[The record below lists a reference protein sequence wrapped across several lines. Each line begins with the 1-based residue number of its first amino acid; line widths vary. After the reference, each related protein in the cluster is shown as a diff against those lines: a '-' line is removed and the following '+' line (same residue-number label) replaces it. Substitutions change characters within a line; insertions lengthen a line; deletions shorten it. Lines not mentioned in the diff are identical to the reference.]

1 MNWDKKILLAY
12 IASITFLVFSGRLLV
27 PTLSGNIE
35 NSLSLNHVEI
45 GLGLTLLWLFYG
57 LMQFP
62 SGILSDEK
70 GRKPVASF
78 AIFIFAIAFLIM
90 SFSTNYIL
98 FLISLVLLGIGF
110 GCFYTVS
117 LSMISDRFNK
127 KGKAIGTQSA
137 IASLAGI
144 TPLVFLPLANKIGWR
159 PLMLIYA
166 VISVILG
173 ILFYNQVT
181 EKKQDTQHR
190 KKGLQ
195 NGVKIFKDSNV
206 TLLLAINAIM
216 AFVWVGIISF
226 LPIYLIEGKG
236 INESVA
242 AVIFSLIFFA
252 GLFIRPLIGHLSD
265 VYKIR
270 YIIISILLISA
281 LSCFFLTQVSSI
293 LLTTIGVIL
302 TATVSAFFPLRSN
315 YLMNKWPS
323 KTRGSQMGM
332 YSTVVIILSS
342 LSPFFIGLTLKNYNF
357 NKIFL
362 FFSIIILFAAFLVI
376 LIKYFIPYIQ
386 YKKTIAKD

>member
-1 MNWDKKILLAY
+1 MDWDKKILLAY

-117 LSMISDRFNK
+117 LSMISDKFNK

-144 TPLVFLPLANKIGWR
+144 TPLIILPLANKIGWR

-166 VISVILG
+166 IVSTILG
-173 ILFYNQVT
+173 ILFYNQVS

-195 NGVKIFKDSNV
+195 NGAKIFKDSNV

-242 AVIFSLIFFA
+242 AIIFSLIFFA

-342 LSPFFIGLTLKNYNF
+342 FSPFFIGLTLKNYNF
-357 NKIFL
+357 DKIFL
-362 FFSIIILFAAFLVI
+362 FFSVIILFAAFLVV
-376 LIKYFIPYIQ
+376 LIKYLIPYIQ
-386 YKKTIAKD
+386 NKKIIC